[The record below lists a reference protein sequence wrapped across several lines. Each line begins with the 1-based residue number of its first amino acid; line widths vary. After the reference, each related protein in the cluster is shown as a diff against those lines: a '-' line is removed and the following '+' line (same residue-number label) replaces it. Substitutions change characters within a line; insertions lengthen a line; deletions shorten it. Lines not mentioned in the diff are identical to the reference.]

1 MRLDKFICQSTE
13 FSKNQASELL
23 SAGVVAV
30 NAQII
35 CDGSTQ
41 VHENN
46 TITLNG
52 SVLTPRAFRY
62 IMLHKPA
69 GTICS
74 NVDEH
79 YPSVFNYVH
88 IAYPNDLHIVG
99 RLDADTTGLVLMT
112 DDGRWSYGITH
123 PDKHC
128 PKVYRVGLSRPIA
141 DDVATKFTMG
151 IALQGESQLTLP
163 ASLTLLSPKD
173 VLLTIT
179 QGKFHQVKRM
189 FAAVGNRVV
198 ALHRESIG
206 SVQLDI
212 TEGQWRY
219 LSETEVQS
227 LQATTTQT
235 TTLNTTTQTTTT

>member
-13 FSKNQASELL
+13 CSRAQAAEFLCTG
-23 SAGVVAV
+23 AVAV
-30 NAQII
+30 NAQIMR
-35 CDGSTQ
+35 DGSTQ

-52 SVLTPRAFRY
+52 NVLTPRAFRY

-79 YPSVFNYVH
+79 YPSVFNYVD
-88 IAYPNDLHIVG
+88 IAYPDDLHIVG
-99 RLDADTTGLVLMT
+99 RLDADTTGLVLIT

-128 PKVYRVGLSRPIA
+128 PKVYRVELSRPIA
-141 DDVATKFTMG
+141 DDVAAKFSTG
-151 IALQGESQLTLP
+151 IALQGELQLTLP
-163 ASLTLLSPKD
+163 ASLSVLSPKE

-206 SVQLDI
+206 TVQLDI

-219 LSETEVQS
+219 LTETEVQS
-227 LQATTTQT
+227 LLSNTTQPPQ
-235 TTLNTTTQTTTT
+235 L

>member
-1 MRLDKFICQSTE
+1 MRLDKFICQGTE
-13 FSKNQASELL
+13 LSKADVTEQLF
-23 SAGVVAV
+23 AGYVSV
-30 NAQII
+30 NGEIKT
-35 CDGSTQ
+35 DGSTQ

-52 SVLTPRAFRY
+52 KVLTPRAFRY
-62 IMLHKPA
+62 IMLHKPP

-79 YPSVFNYVH
+79 YPSVFNYVD
-88 IAYPNDLHIVG
+88 IEYPYDLHIVG
-99 RLDADTTGLVLMT
+99 RLDADTTGLVLIT
-112 DDGRWSYGITH
+112 DDGRWSYGVTH

-141 DDVATKFTMG
+141 WDVAEKFKTG
-151 IALQGESQLTLP
+151 IALQGEAQLTLP
-163 ASLTLLSPKD
+163 ASLTELSPQE

-198 ALHRESIG
+198 SLHRESIG

-212 TEGQWRY
+212 TEGQWRH
-219 LSETEVQS
+219 LTETEVQA
-227 LQATTTQT
+227 LQTTPTFSTTTSF
-235 TTLNTTTQTTTT
+235 TTLPYS

>member
-1 MRLDKFICQSTE
+1 MRLDKFICQGTE
-13 FSKNQASELL
+13 LSKADVTEQLL
-23 SAGVVAV
+23 AGYVSV
-30 NAQII
+30 NGEIKT
-35 CDGSTQ
+35 DGSTQ

-52 SVLTPRAFRY
+52 KVLTPRAFRY
-62 IMLHKPA
+62 IMLHKPP

-79 YPSVFNYVH
+79 YPSVFNYVD
-88 IAYPNDLHIVG
+88 IEYPYDLHIVG
-99 RLDADTTGLVLMT
+99 RLDADTTGLVLIT
-112 DDGRWSYGITH
+112 DDGRWSYGVTH

-141 DDVATKFTMG
+141 WDVAEKFKTG
-151 IALQGESQLTLP
+151 IALQGEAQLTLP
-163 ASLTLLSPKD
+163 ASLTELSPQE

-198 ALHRESIG
+198 SLHRESIG
-206 SVQLDI
+206 SVQLNI
-212 TEGQWRY
+212 AEGHWRH
-219 LSETEVQS
+219 LTETEVQT
-227 LQATTTQT
+227 LQTTPTFSTTTSFT
-235 TTLNTTTQTTTT
+235 TIPYS